1 MQLEKSQSDTETKIE
16 SQNCRKVSK
25 AKAKA
30 KAKHSKSWL
39 STQTGPSVRKSKNSE
54 KFVRSLPDTVVERSA
69 WSTL

>member
-16 SQNCRKVSK
+16 SQNCRKVS
-25 AKAKA
+25 KAKA